1 MNRKTMNIAV
11 AILLSLGVAA
21 CSSSGGG
28 SNNAVEKDLQNKT
41 NSPDIT
47 NGNNNSNGNNGNN
60 GKTKNDLSPRKLTPE
75 EIAQEKARKAAE
87 EAAKKAEEDA
97 AKEAARKLAEEEAAR
112 KASITKYFAGGDSA
126 AYAAVSDPATKAA
139 VTSTIDSSTGTC
151 DQSPAPACYDRSV
164 EKGKVLATQK
174 QAYSSFAT
182 LRETFSISPLSEQQ
196 PVNSFVYFVGTPTTD
211 VAAVVDANYRGA
223 AKFSSGN
230 KLDVTNANV
239 TLSVR
244 NSKLAG
250 ELLNDSAGVIASL
263 DATEVKIVNGMV
275 GFNGTASFIGANFG
289 LPGTISGTYKGVFAG
304 AAAEEVVGT
313 FESNS
318 TERTQSIQ
326 GAFSATKQ

>member
-28 SNNAVEKDLQNKT
+28 SSNAVEKDIQNK
-41 NSPDIT
+41 NNPSDIT

-139 VTSTIDSSTGTC
+139 VSSAIDSSTGTC

-164 EKGKVLATQK
+164 QKGQVLATQK

-182 LRETFSISPLSEQQ
+182 LRETFSVSPLSEQQ

-250 ELLNDSAGVIASL
+250 ELLNDSAGVIAIL
-263 DATEVKIVNGMV
+263 DAT
-275 GFNGTASFIGANFG
+275 
-289 LPGTISGTYKGVFAG
+289 
-304 AAAEEVVGT
+304 
-313 FESNS
+313 
-318 TERTQSIQ
+318 
-326 GAFSATKQ
+326 

>member
-28 SNNAVEKDLQNKT
+28 SSNAVEKDIQNK
-41 NSPDIT
+41 NNPSDIT

-97 AKEAARKLAEEEAAR
+97 AKEAARK
-112 KASITKYFAGGDSA
+112 ASITKYFAGGDSA

-139 VTSTIDSSTGTC
+139 VSSAIDSSTGTC

-164 EKGKVLATQK
+164 QKGQVLATQK

-250 ELLNDSAGVIASL
+250 ELLNDSSGVIASL
-263 DATEVKIVNGMV
+263 DETEVKIVNGMV
-275 GFNGTASFIGANFG
+275 GFNGTASFTGANFG
-289 LPGTISGTYKGVFAG
+289 LPGTINGTYKGVFAG

>member
-28 SNNAVEKDLQNKT
+28 SSNAVEKDIQNK
-41 NSPDIT
+41 NNPSDIT

-75 EIAQEKARKAAE
+75 EIAQEKAKKAAE

-182 LRETFSISPLSEQQ
+182 LRETFSVSPLSEQQ

-211 VAAVVDANYRGA
+211 MAAVVDADYRGT

-250 ELLNDSAGVIASL
+250 ELLNDSSGVIASL
-263 DATEVKIVNGMV
+263 DETEVKIVNGMV
-275 GFNGTASFIGANFG
+275 GFN
-289 LPGTISGTYKGVFAG
+289 GTYKGVFAG